1 MSRITIIGLVAA
13 VFTTISFLPQA
24 VKTIK
29 TKHTKDLSLGMYL
42 VLTTGIFLWLLYGIL
57 IRDVPIIIANIIT
70 SVLTST
76 ILILKIRYK

>member
-13 VFTTISFLPQA
+13 AFTTISFLPQA